1 MQMIYAE
8 SLQVLHLEMLQQFLF
23 GRLVGKHPVVQLKGK
38 ELRSEIAFKVVLT
51 RSVKQYLLRLEVA
64 QQLLHIVVS
73 ALTSQELTR
82 GNIQESHTTSRFPE
96 VNGRQ
101 EVILL
106 VVQYVIAHGH
116 TRSNQ
121 FCDSPLHQFLGE
133 FRIFQLVTYRHS
145 LTCSDQ
151 FRQIGVEG
159 MMRETGHLVPFGT
172 RSIVTV
178 CQGDTQDSC
187 CDNGIIAVGF
197 VEVTATKQQQSIR
210 MLRLQ
215 VEELFHH
222 RSEFLAPFIGHV
234 LSFCYLTDKNTK
246 IFRTDKMIVLF
257 S

>member
-1 MQMIYAE
+1 M
-8 SLQVLHLEMLQQFLF
+8 
-23 GRLVGKHPVVQLKGK
+23 
-38 ELRSEIAFKVVLT
+38 
-51 RSVKQYLLRLEVA
+51 
-64 QQLLHIVVS
+64 
-73 ALTSQELTR
+73 
-82 GNIQESHTTSRFPE
+82 
-96 VNGRQ
+96 NGRQ

-121 FCDSPLHQFLGE
+121 FGDTPFHQFLGE
-133 FRIFQLVTYRHS
+133 FRIFQLITDSHS

-159 MMRETGHLVPFGT
+159 MMREASHLVPFGT

-222 RSEFLAPFIGHV
+222 RSEFLAPFIGHL

-257 S
+257 SEKNTPCGLSNPQGASWFFSRVE